1 MLQKI
6 ISIFMALYL
15 LLTGGAARAQALPD
29 FREITGLDGVQRLLD
44 GGAGIDRVFYT
55 DGFGFST
62 SEFTTTD
69 GNEIA
74 ALWRAL
80 NAIEI
85 AGTSDQSV
93 TDWYPQIVF
102 SLSNGETHRV
112 NFDAHWLEIGMQNF
126 TLSNDG
132 DFWALTAELVAKH
145 AEDPQP
151 NAAEEYVPV
160 SVDLYFKE
168 NPTTGYVWVY
178 AVEDESVAVITDQYF
193 EDGELFAVGKG
204 GSHWFH
210 IDAAAPGTTSVTFTH
225 GRPWEETPLQT
236 ITLRFTADDALN
248 VSVWGVE
255 AQ

>member
-29 FREITGLDGVQRLLD
+29 FREITGLDGAQRLLD
-44 GGAGIDRVFYT
+44 GGVGIDRVYYT
-55 DGFGFST
+55 DGYGFST

-69 GNEIA
+69 ENEIA

-80 NAIEI
+80 NAIGI
-85 AGTSDQSV
+85 AGTSSESI

-102 SLSNGETHRV
+102 FLSNGETRRV
-112 NFDAHWLEIGMQNF
+112 CFDAHWLEIGRENY

-145 AEDPQP
+145 AGDQEPQP
-151 NAAEEYVPV
+151 SAAEEYVPV

-168 NPTTGYVWVY
+168 NPTTGCVWVY
-178 AVEDESVAVITDQYF
+178 AVEDERVARITDQYF

-210 IDAAAPGTTSVTFTH
+210 IDA
-225 GRPWEETPLQT
+225 
-236 ITLRFTADDALN
+236 LN

-255 AQ
+255 VQ